1 MPPPAAPPAEE
12 SGAFKHVNDEILSEQ
27 TEVKVRETAVFEN
40 CPESKISDEY
50 FFSLRKFICSEEHL
64 EINISDVQA
73 FNSSSRACGGQFV
86 HTMCVDITVKTTNQ
100 WESAQNYIVK

>member
-40 CPESKISDEY
+40 CP
-50 FFSLRKFICSEEHL
+50 
-64 EINISDVQA
+64 
-73 FNSSSRACGGQFV
+73 
-86 HTMCVDITVKTTNQ
+86 
-100 WESAQNYIVK
+100 